1 MEKSE
6 TDQTEIVEEAAEF
19 LLKGIIEASVAV
31 HRNVKSVDEVNDWLK
46 TRAGNCVEQFG
57 LSCSASALN
66 MVKEGLRKS
75 APNGMFKFTKSGATD
90 INVPVV
96 KRGIEEFFIT
106 VMAEWS

>member
-6 TDQTEIVEEAAEF
+6 TYQTEIVEEAAEF

-31 HRNVKSVDEVNDWLK
+31 HRNVKFVNDVNNRLK
-46 TRAGNCVEQFG
+46 TRANSCVEQFG
-57 LSCSASALN
+57 LSCSASTLN

-75 APNGMFKFTKSGATD
+75 APTSMLKFSRSGATD
-90 INVPVV
+90 IYVPVV